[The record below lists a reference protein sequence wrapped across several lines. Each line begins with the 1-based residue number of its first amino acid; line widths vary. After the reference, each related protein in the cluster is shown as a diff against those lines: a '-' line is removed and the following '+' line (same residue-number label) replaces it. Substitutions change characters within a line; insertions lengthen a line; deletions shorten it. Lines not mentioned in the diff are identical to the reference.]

1 MRHRSQVR
9 NAVQTQD
16 GVCAVIRVRDGEMQ
30 HFEIRLAIA
39 EDCPDL
45 FDVHR
50 QSVRSLCSGDYTVE
64 QIDMWLDGRHP
75 GMYLLAIERGELWV
89 AVSSGTVLGLV
100 EVQGNEVTK
109 LFVSGAAAGAGVGK
123 ALLSQAIAHIRQA
136 GENRIYLEST
146 LTGRDFYRKL
156 GFTEIGTGTFSH
168 GPGTVSLEIVQM
180 ELHVD

>member
-1 MRHRSQVR
+1 MRHRPQVR

-16 GVCAVIRVRDGEMQ
+16 GVCTVIRVRVGEMQ
-30 HFEIRLAIA
+30 HFEIRPATA

-50 QSVRSLCSGDYTVE
+50 QSVRSLCNGHYTSE

-75 GMYLLAIERGELWV
+75 GIYLPAIERRELWV
-89 AVSSGTVLGLV
+89 AVSSGALLGLV

-123 ALLSQAIAHIRQA
+123 ALLGQAIAHIRQA
-136 GENRIYLEST
+136 GERRIYLEST

-156 GFTEIGTGTFSH
+156 GFAEIGTGTFSH